1 MNEYKLTTTIGDL
14 FVTAP
19 SRKHVATIAREDPRF
34 DGVRIK
40 KIARH
45 KARAVCGPKATIK
58 MRNNRSM
65 FYQLGSETF
74 GIDGEKIHDGR

>member
-19 SRKHVATIAREDPRF
+19 SRKHAATAARKDPRF
-34 DGVRIK
+34 DGVQIK
-40 KIARH
+40 KVTRH
-45 KARAVCGPKATIK
+45 KSRAVCGPNSTIK

-74 GIDGEKIHDGR
+74 GIDGGIINDGR